1 MHMKQSMLVSALALL
16 SVSAMAAAEPVA
28 VEQQAPAA
36 VIKQVEPA
44 QVQLKKALN
53 LSAEQMPHWDKME
66 TTFNV
71 LKLQQQMPDMNALT
85 MPERAETLLRL
96 HDERRVRLAA
106 HVENVKAL
114 YDALTPA
121 QQLKFNTFQPKF
133 TAD

>member
-1 MHMKQSMLVSALALL
+1 MKQSMLISALALL

-66 TTFNV
+66 TTFECAEAAA
-71 LKLQQQMPDMNALT
+71 KDARHERPD
-85 MPERAETLLRL
+85 
-96 HDERRVRLAA
+96 
-106 HVENVKAL
+106 
-114 YDALTPA
+114 DA
-121 QQLKFNTFQPKF
+121 
-133 TAD
+133 

>member
-1 MHMKQSMLVSALALL
+1 MKQSMLISALALL

-71 LKLQQQMPDMNALT
+71 LKLQQKMPDMNALT

-114 YDALTPA
+114 YDALTPE

>member
-1 MHMKQSMLVSALALL
+1 MKQNMLISALAFL

-71 LKLQQQMPDMNALT
+71 LKLQQKMPDMNALT

>member
-1 MHMKQSMLVSALALL
+1 
-16 SVSAMAAAEPVA
+16 
-28 VEQQAPAA
+28 
-36 VIKQVEPA
+36 
-44 QVQLKKALN
+44 
-53 LSAEQMPHWDKME
+53 
-66 TTFNV
+66 
-71 LKLQQQMPDMNALT
+71 

-114 YDALTPA
+114 YDALTPE

>member
-1 MHMKQSMLVSALALL
+1 MFKQKVLAITLSLL
-16 SVSAMAAAEPVA
+16 SASAFAVAEPTAAA
-28 VEQQAPAA
+28 QQEAAAA
-36 VIKQVEPA
+36 VIKKVEPA

-71 LKLQQQMPDMNALT
+71 LNLQQTMPDMNALT

-114 YDALTPA
+114 YDTLTPE

>member
-1 MHMKQSMLVSALALL
+1 MKQSMLISALAFL

-71 LKLQQQMPDMNALT
+71 LKLQQKMPDMNALT